1 MAKLEI
7 KRIEI
12 LALIEDSK
20 MILDSI
26 QRKGVMEIS
35 DYEEHEALYKLSTS
49 QSLSIFE
56 KSMATAIS
64 AQSVLDTYAPQKKPL
79 LSTIEGRTELTASEF
94 VNKSENVD
102 LTLRKCYE
110 LNALKKTILD
120 NRAEIVRNEA
130 LMDSIRP
137 WLDLDIP
144 MKVKGTAKTQVII
157 GSLPSLF
164 TQESLLVA
172 ISQEL
177 PEVEEIDAQVVY
189 SAKDQSCV
197 VVFCLKEDAI
207 VVEQALRGL
216 GFARPSETYS
226 TIPKE
231 YLEKIENKNVQSR
244 RKIEDAEDK
253 IKTFADS
260 RNDIEFVIDYFTLR
274 LEKYESLEKIS
285 LSENIF
291 VLKGFIPKN
300 RAFALA
306 EELEKK
312 YAAAV
317 TITRPEED
325 KELPV
330 LLKNNDFVAPVESV
344 TEMYSL
350 PSKGDVDPNPIMAF
364 FYYVFF
370 GIMLSDGGYGLV
382 MVISMLV
389 AKKKFNLEEK
399 TKKTVNFFLYCGI
412 STTFWGAMFG
422 GWFGDII
429 QIVGKEFFNRDIPSL
444 AIWFEPV
451 QDPMKLLLYSFLF
464 GIIHLFVGLGVRFSI
479 LWKMGKKLDAVLDV
493 IPVYL
498 LVLGVA
504 PLGAGVVITVPTAI
518 ATVGKYLA
526 LVGAVLIVLTAG
538 RSTKNIIGKL
548 GGGLYG
554 LYNAGAGYMSD
565 ILSYSRLLAL
575 GLSTGV
581 IASVVNVLGTIPSNL
596 VFKGF
601 LLVFVFIVGHT
612 VNIAVNLIGAYV
624 HTSRLQ
630 YVEFFSKFYEG
641 GGRAFTPLKADTKYY
656 RFKEEIN
663 NV

>member
-1 MAKLEI
+1 MAKI
-7 KRIEI
+7 AMKRIEI

-20 MILDSI
+20 LILDSL

-56 KSMATAIS
+56 KSMATAVA
-64 AQSVLDTYAPQKKPL
+64 AQAVLDVYAPQKKSM
-79 LSTIEGRTELTASEF
+79 LSAIEGRTELTASEF
-94 VNKSENVD
+94 VDKSENVD
-102 LTLRKCYE
+102 ATLRKCYE
-110 LNALKKTILD
+110 LNALQKTIAD
-120 NRAEIVRNEA
+120 SKIEIVRNEA

-144 MKVKGTAKTQVII
+144 MKVKETAQTKVLI

-164 TQESLLVA
+164 TRESLLLA
-172 ISQEL
+172 ISQAL
-177 PEVEEIDAQVVY
+177 PAVEAIDAQVVC
-189 SAKDQSCV
+189 SAKDQSCA
-197 VVFCLKEDAI
+197 VVFSLKEDAI
-207 VVEQALRGL
+207 AVEQVLREL
-216 GFARPSETYS
+216 GFVRPNETFG
-226 TIPKE
+226 TLPKE
-231 YLEKIENKNVQSR
+231 YFEKIENENVRLS
-244 RKIEDAEDK
+244 KIIDDAQEK
-253 IKTFADS
+253 IKTFSDCC
-260 RNDIEFVIDYFTLR
+260 RDMEFVIDYFALR
-274 LEKYESLEKIS
+274 IEKYESLKRIS
-285 LSENIF
+285 LSQNIF
-291 VLKGFIPKN
+291 VLKGYIPENK
-300 RAFALA
+300 AQAVA
-306 EELEKK
+306 KELEKK

-325 KELPV
+325 AELPV
-330 LLKNNDFVAPVESV
+330 LLENNNFVAPVESV

-350 PSKGDVDPNPIMAF
+350 PSDGDVDPNPIMAF

-382 MVISMLV
+382 MVIAMLV

-399 TKKTVNFFLYCGI
+399 TKKTVNFFLYCGV
-412 STTFWGAMFG
+412 STMFWGAMFG

-429 QIVGKEFFNRDIPSL
+429 QIVGKEFFNKDIPSL

-451 QDPMKLLLYSFLF
+451 KDPMKLLLYSFLF

-479 LWKMGKKLDAVLDV
+479 LWKLGKKLDAILDV

-498 LVLGVA
+498 FVLGVA
-504 PLGAGVVITVPTAI
+504 PLGAGVVIAVPATI
-518 ATVGKYLA
+518 ATLGKYLA
-526 LVGAVLIVLTAG
+526 LVGAALIVLTAG

-554 LYNAGAGYMSD
+554 LYNAGSGYMSD

-581 IASVVNVLGTIPSNL
+581 IASVVNVLGTIPSNM

>member
-20 MILDSI
+20 MILDSL

-49 QSLSIFE
+49 QSLSIFG
-56 KSMATAIS
+56 KSMGTAIS
-64 AQSVLDTYAPQKKPL
+64 ALSVLDVHAPQKEAL
-79 LSTIEGRTELTASEF
+79 LSTIEGRTEITASEF
-94 VNKSENVD
+94 VDKSENVD

-110 LNALKKTILD
+110 LNALQKTIAD
-120 NRAEIVRNEA
+120 SRTEIVRNEA

-137 WLDLDIP
+137 WLDLGIP
-144 MKVKGTAKTQVII
+144 MNVKGTAKTQIII
-157 GSLPSLF
+157 GSFPSF
-164 TQESLLVA
+164 ITQESLLSE
-172 ISQEL
+172 ISQDL
-177 PEVEEIDAQVVY
+177 PDVEYIDAQVVCA
-189 SAKDQSCV
+189 AKDQSCL

-207 VVEQALRGL
+207 AVEHVLRRL
-216 GFARPSETYS
+216 GFVRPTEACT

-231 YLEKIENKNVQSR
+231 YYK
-244 RKIEDAEDK
+244 KIEDENIQSRENIENAEKK

-260 RNDIEFVIDYFTLR
+260 RNDIEFVIDYFALR
-274 LEKYESLEKIS
+274 LEKYESLKKIS
-285 LSENIF
+285 LSQNIF
-291 VLKGFIPKN
+291 VLKGYIPEN
-300 RAFALA
+300 HAFAVA
-306 EELEKK
+306 KELEKK

-317 TITRPEED
+317 TITQPEED
-325 KELPV
+325 NELPV
-330 LLKNNDFVAPVESV
+330 LLENNSFVAPVESV

-350 PSKGDVDPNPIMAF
+350 PSVGDVDPNPIMAF

-382 MVISMLV
+382 MVIAMLF

-399 TKKTVNFFLYCGI
+399 TKKTVNFFLYCGL

-429 QIVGKEFFNRDIPSL
+429 QIVGKQFFDKDIPSL
-444 AIWFEPV
+444 ALWFEPV
-451 QDPMKLLLYSFLF
+451 RDPMKLLLYSFLF

-479 LWKMGKKLDAVLDV
+479 LWKLGKKLDAILDV
-493 IPVYL
+493 VPVYL
-498 LVLGVA
+498 LVLGAA
-504 PLGAGVVITVPTAI
+504 PLGAGVVIAVPVAI
-518 ATVGKYLA
+518 ATIGKYLA
-526 LVGAVLIVLTAG
+526 MAGAVLIVLTSG
-538 RSTKNIIGKL
+538 RSTKNIVGKL

-596 VFKGF
+596 ITKAFMLIF
-601 LLVFVFIVGHT
+601 VFVIGHT
-612 VNIAVNLIGAYV
+612 VNIAVNLIGSYV
-624 HTSRLQ
+624 HTNRLQ

-656 RFKEEIN
+656 RFKEEVK

>member
-1 MAKLEI
+1 MAKIAI

-20 MILDSI
+20 MILDSL
-26 QRKGVMEIS
+26 QRRGVVEIS

-56 KSMATAIS
+56 KSMATVIS
-64 AQSVLDTYAPQKKPL
+64 AQSVLDMYAPEKKSL
-79 LSTIEGRTELTASEF
+79 LSSIEGRTELTVSEF
-94 VNKSENVD
+94 IDKSENVD
-102 LTLRKCYE
+102 VTLRKCYE
-110 LNALKKTILD
+110 LNALNKTITD
-120 NRAEIVRNEA
+120 NKLEIVRNEA

-137 WLDLDIP
+137 WLGLNIP
-144 MKVKGTAKTQVII
+144 MKVKGTAETQVLI

-164 TQESLLVA
+164 TQESLLFV

-177 PEVEEIDAQVVY
+177 PAVEEIDAQVVY
-189 SAKDQSCV
+189 SSKDQSCV
-197 VVFCLKEDAI
+197 VVFCLKEDALA
-207 VVEQALRGL
+207 VEQVLREL
-216 GFARPSETYS
+216 GFVRPAESFG

-231 YLEKIENKNVQSR
+231 YFDKIENENIRSRKN
-244 RKIEDAEDK
+244 IEDAQEK
-253 IKTFADS
+253 IKTFVDS
-260 RNDIEFVIDYFTLR
+260 RNDMEFVIDYFALR
-274 LEKYESLEKIS
+274 IEKYASLERIS
-285 LSENIF
+285 LSQNIF
-291 VLKGFIPKN
+291 ILKGYIPENK
-300 RAFALA
+300 AFAVA
-306 EELEKK
+306 KELEKK

-317 TITRPEED
+317 TITRSEED
-325 KELPV
+325 EELPV

-350 PSKGDVDPNPIMAF
+350 PSEGDVDPNPIMAF

-382 MVISMLV
+382 MVIAMLV

-399 TKKTVNFFLYCGI
+399 TKKTVNFFLYCGV

-429 QIVGKEFFNRDIPSL
+429 QIVGKEFFNKDIPSL

-451 QDPMKLLLYSFLF
+451 NDPMKLLLYSFLF

-479 LWKMGKKLDAVLDV
+479 LWKLGKKLDAILDV
-493 IPVYL
+493 VPVYL
-498 LVLGVA
+498 LVLGMA
-504 PLGAGVVITVPTAI
+504 PLGAGVVIAVPATI
-518 ATVGKYLA
+518 AALGKYLA
-526 LVGAVLIVLTAG
+526 LAGAVLIVLTSG
-538 RSTKNIIGKL
+538 RSTKNIFGKL

-581 IASVVNVLGTIPSNL
+581 IASVVNVLGTIPSNI

-601 LLVFVFIVGHT
+601 LLVFVFVIGHT